1 MDYQNKKAFAKKVK
15 RQKARN
21 AKMRRRKDAAR
32 RELNQER
39 LNSKII
45 YKFRERLTPYRK
57 PKVNE
62 EDSD

>member
-45 YKFRERLTPYRK
+45 YKFRERLIPYRK

>member
-15 RQKARN
+15 RQKARD

-45 YKFRERLTPYRK
+45 YKFRESLVPYMK
-57 PKVNE
+57 PKVIE
-62 EDSD
+62 VDSD